1 VKIAVPMAAACFAAL
16 AAVAVFAQSDA
27 TPFGKIPKARVRTFV
42 SPVANIKVEYP
53 ASGDW
58 TLLPGPTGT
67 VLALAEYKKGEALV
81 VIERV
86 PLTEP
91 LAADEL
97 APVADREARLVKERE
112 AAATGFSQ
120 QVLDADK
127 RKVIVVRY
135 TRAGNYGPEQVVL
148 YAVPQGTALYRVTC
162 MVAAAQIAKYLP
174 LFGHIAAS
182 IEPALPPKPK

>member
-1 VKIAVPMAAACFAAL
+1 VKHAVAIAVACL
-16 AAVAVFAQSDA
+16 AATVAVGAQSDA
-27 TPFGKIPKARVRTFV
+27 TPFGKVPKARVRTFV

-58 TLLPGPTGT
+58 TLLPGPVGM
-67 VLALAEYKKGEALV
+67 VLALAEYKKGEAFV

-86 PLTEP
+86 ALTEP

-97 APVADREARLVKERE
+97 ASVADREARLVKERE
-112 AAATGFSQ
+112 ASATDFSQ

-127 RKVIVVRY
+127 RKIIVVRY
-135 TRAGNYGPEQVVL
+135 TRSGNHGPEQVVL

-162 MVAAAQIAKYLP
+162 MVTAAQVAKYLP

-182 IEPALPPKPK
+182 IEPAMPSKPR